1 VGKKGI
7 WVIAIAA
14 AFIAGTITTGTVAY
28 AASGGQGDSLIVVAI
43 NELRDAVLGIEPTVN
58 VNSEAT
64 KNVVRTSS
72 SINPSIVCPDGSSVS
87 GVSTLSFSVD
97 DFADYPIPKVIG
109 GGGFTL
115 LSLFL
120 YNVDIDGNDFEIT
133 GVGEVAG
140 SPSVCGFSGT
150 QFTFSITGQCSQNTQ
165 LELTTSLGMSISNVG
180 SAVCLVVSDP
190 GVGIIAP
197 G

>member
-28 AASGGQGDSLIVVAI
+28 AASGGQGDSLIVIAI
-43 NELRDAVLGIEPTVN
+43 NQLTAAVQGIEPTVN

-72 SINPSIVCPDGSSVS
+72 TMNPALNCQDGSNIPIVS
-87 GVSTLSFSVD
+87 ALSFSID
-97 DFADYPIPKVIG
+97 DFGDIPVEKVIG
-109 GGGFTL
+109 GGGNTL

-120 YNVDIDGNDFEIT
+120 YNVDIDENDFEVT

-165 LELTTSLGMSISNVG
+165 LELTNSLGMSISNVG
-180 SAVCLVVSDP
+180 SAACLVVSDP
-190 GVGIIAP
+190 GIGIIAP